1 MLDAVEGADT
11 HHPLRDVVKRYIDG
25 GVSVQVVY
33 LDLEQIRGLLPETEE
48 DIVLDVMDLV
58 AGNCHPNARIGH
70 HQWGDPENPI
80 ARLDA
85 SGFERE

>member
-1 MLDAVEGADT
+1 MLNAVEGAT
-11 HHPLRDVVKRYIDG
+11 MYGPLRDAVKAFIDA
-25 GVSVQVVY
+25 GVPVQVVY
-33 LDLEQIRGLLPETEE
+33 LDLDQIRGLLPEHEE

-58 AGNCHPNARIGH
+58 AGDCHPDARIGH